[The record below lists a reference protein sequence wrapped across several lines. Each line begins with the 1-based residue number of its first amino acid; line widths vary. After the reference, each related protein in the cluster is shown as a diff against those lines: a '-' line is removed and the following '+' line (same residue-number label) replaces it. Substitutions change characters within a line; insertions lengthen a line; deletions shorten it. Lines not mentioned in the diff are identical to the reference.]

1 MLGQALGLGMVALT
15 AVVLHAGAAHA
26 REDRTISFYH
36 IHTKETLT
44 VLYKRNGSYIPEAMK
59 KIDWILRDWRRDESI
74 KMDPKT
80 IDIIWEM
87 HRELGSQ
94 KPVSIISGY
103 RSPATNDMLRKTR
116 GGQAQRSHH
125 MTGRAIDISFPDV
138 PIRRMRYSAMI
149 RERGGVGYYPTSGIP
164 FVHVDSARV
173 RHWPRMVR
181 DELALLFPSGRTQHV
196 PADGKPIKRGD
207 ATAARERRKE
217 LAQEVAQF
225 FAIRDGKVRP
235 APVQV
240 ADAWQASVAPA
251 PVPTPVRAVRPP
263 PSAPERRMAV
273 GAPMPPPIATQP
285 EAMASLAS
293 LSTETPSG
301 QGVPQPQLI
310 ASPRPVDRPAQ
321 FVNRLPDAER
331 SRLDMLV
338 KLASLEEPSS
348 LPEETGTSSL
358 ITGTAPL
365 RTASMTPSW
374 PSLRKPPVTE
384 DAVPETAPASHPL
397 GEGSS
402 DWRSGWHV
410 APAYDD
416 DHPDELAYR
425 PFALG
430 PLLTETPSFDDP
442 ALVTLVHPDASEAL
456 AMIDDEGMA
465 LPMRFGPERSETAMA
480 WAQAF
485 SGDAVNLDAF
495 GAAPEPGSAPSGPQL
510 LARAVKTQPK

>member
-1 MLGQALGLGMVALT
+1 M
-15 AVVLHAGAAHA
+15 AVVLHAGVAHA

-44 VLYKRNGSYIPEAMK
+44 ILYKRNGSYIPEAMK
-59 KIDWILRDWRRDESI
+59 KIDWIMRDWRRDESI

-103 RSPATNDMLRKTR
+103 RSPTTNNMLRKTR

-125 MTGRAIDISFPDV
+125 MTGKAIDISFPDV

-207 ATAARERRKE
+207 ATAARGRRQD
-217 LAQEVAQF
+217 LAQEMAQF
-225 FAIRDGKVRP
+225 FAIRDGKVPP

-240 ADAWQASVAPA
+240 ADAWQASVAAA
-251 PVPTPVRAVRPP
+251 PVPTPVRAVRPTP
-263 PSAPERRMAV
+263 PAPDRRMAV
-273 GAPMPPPIATQP
+273 GAPLPPTDATQP
-285 EAMASLAS
+285 EAMTSLAS
-293 LSTETPSG
+293 LTTDGPSG
-301 QGVPQPQLI
+301 APQPKLV
-310 ASPRPVDRPAQ
+310 ASPRAVDRPAQ

-331 SRLDMLV
+331 SRLDMLI
-338 KLASLEEPSS
+338 KLASLEDPSS
-348 LPEETGTSSL
+348 LPEETGTSAL

-374 PSLRKPPVTE
+374 PSLRKAAPVTADVVP
-384 DAVPETAPASHPL
+384 DAEPVPNPLGPHPL
-397 GEGSS
+397 GQGDA

-442 ALVTLVHPDASEAL
+442 ALLTLVHPDANEAL
-456 AMIDDEGMA
+456 AMIDDEGTAM
-465 LPMRFGPERSETAMA
+465 PMRFGSEKSQTAMA

-485 SGDAVNLDAF
+485 SGEAVNFDAF
-495 GAAPEPGSAPSGPQL
+495 AFAAEPELSAPAGPQL
-510 LARAVKTQPK
+510 LARAVKTQPR